1 MPCTQTKNTKRVKM
15 KGLEIEKDYLIALY
29 HLYWERN
36 KDGNDLLPSIMDY
49 LPIMKKIK
57 KRILKIEKEIY
68 KNTKH

>member
-1 MPCTQTKNTKRVKM
+1 MHGTQTKNTKRVKM
-15 KGLEIEKDYLIALY
+15 KDLELEKDYLIALY

-36 KDGNDLLPSIMDY
+36 KEGNNLLPSILDY

>member
-1 MPCTQTKNTKRVKM
+1 VHGTQTKNTKRVKM
-15 KGLEIEKDYLIALY
+15 KDLELEKDYLIALY

-36 KDGNDLLPSIMDY
+36 KEGNNLLPSILDY

>member
-1 MPCTQTKNTKRVKM
+1 MHTNQKHKKSKKM
-15 KGLEIEKDYLIALY
+15 KDLELEKDYLIALY
-29 HLYWERN
+29 HLYWDRN
-36 KDGNDLLPSIMDY
+36 REGNNLLPSILDY